1 MDWSMYNY
9 SIYTATKEH
18 SNPDLKEVNAS
29 NLSID
34 KNRYLNSLS
43 LYCDNTFK
51 ESEHIRRQFLQSF
64 DILL

>member
-1 MDWSMYNY
+1 MDWSMLIDHS

-29 NLSID
+29 YLSID

-43 LYCDNTFK
+43 L
-51 ESEHIRRQFLQSF
+51 
-64 DILL
+64 